1 MKDVFLQRVI
11 FGTLLFLVCIIG
23 FGIVSLKHIKSQA
36 QNAVAETTTQ
46 VQSLKGNPPKTPPLG
61 KTVSE
66 SGHWHGDEWHADP
79 HEDVLP
85 PIIEAG
91 LSPAP
96 SAGPTEGQS
105 AQVAAQIP
113 ESSARIQESGKA
125 VYGPKFA
132 EWFKKDVELRTKRRQ
147 IQQKLAD
154 ALSSIKADYQTDE
167 QFKKALSRVLV
178 ETEVELG
185 EAERQLRAHKENRP
199 VAP

>member
-11 FGTLLFLVCIIG
+11 FGTLLFLVCIIA

-105 AQVAAQIP
+105 AQVDAQIP
-113 ESSARIQESGKA
+113 ESSARIQEFGKA

-132 EWFKKDVELRTKRRQ
+132 EWFKKDVEISEKL
-147 IQQKLAD
+147 IQVHQKLAD
-154 ALSSIKADYQTDE
+154 ALSSIKADNKTDE
-167 QFKKALSRVLV
+167 QFKRAMRRVLA
-178 ETEVELG
+178 ETEAEMEDL
-185 EAERQLRAHKENRP
+185 ERQYREHQEKRP